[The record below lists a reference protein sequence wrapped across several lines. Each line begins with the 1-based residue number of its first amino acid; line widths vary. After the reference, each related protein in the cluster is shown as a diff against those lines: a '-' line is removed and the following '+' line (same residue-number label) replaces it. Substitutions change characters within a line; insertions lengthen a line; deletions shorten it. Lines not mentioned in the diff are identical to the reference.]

1 VFRAAGA
8 VTVSDAARLDYVRDI
23 HPFGRRTMRV
33 LKLLLILPVIFMA
46 LPARA
51 ADAKTGASTVDKART
66 ENVEPQNDQSSSD
79 PAERPKREA
88 VKMSPTIR
96 VSPPRP
102 DESGKMRRVAPAR
115 ADSPL
120 LNVPLPQ
127 GSEIPGGH

>member
-1 VFRAAGA
+1 
-8 VTVSDAARLDYVRDI
+8 
-23 HPFGRRTMRV
+23 MRV
-33 LKLLLILPVIFMA
+33 LILLLILPVIFMV

-51 ADAKTGASTVDKART
+51 ADAKASASDVVRP
-66 ENVEPQNDQSSSD
+66 ENAEPQKDQSSSG

-96 VSPPRP
+96 VSPLRP

-120 LNVPLPQ
+120 LNMPAPKDMSSPQ
-127 GSEIPGGH
+127 GSETPGSR

>member
-1 VFRAAGA
+1 
-8 VTVSDAARLDYVRDI
+8 
-23 HPFGRRTMRV
+23 MRV
-33 LKLLLILPVIFMA
+33 FKLLLILPVIFMA

-51 ADAKTGASTVDKART
+51 ADAKASASDESRP
-66 ENVEPQNDQSSSD
+66 ENVEPQKDQSSSD

-96 VSPPRP
+96 VSTPHP

-120 LNVPLPQ
+120 LNVPAPKDIPPPQ
-127 GSEIPGGH
+127 GSETPGGR